1 MIPGRSENV
10 GKCVKPIAIVGLSCR
25 FPKAHNLQEFWN
37 MLEKGIDAVEKIPIS
52 RWDIEEY
59 YDPDKSVPDKTH
71 QRHAAMLEDLDKF
84 DPFFFNI
91 SPAEAAEMT
100 PSQKLMMELTWEC
113 IENSNIPYNQLAG
126 QKIGV
131 YVGNIWSDFE
141 HLRKHKNAEVSS
153 HSAMGQSANI
163 IANRISYFF
172 GFKGPS
178 LVVDTGCSS
187 SLVALHLSCQALWD
201 NSISHAIVG
210 GVNHTLDPD
219 QNILLS
225 KFGGLSSKGSCSTFD
240 AAADGFVRG
249 EGGGIILLKRLEDA
263 ERDGDHIFAVIRGS
277 AMNNNGFN
285 ENLPATSTAGQKEVL
300 ADAYK
305 NSGIAPE
312 EVHYVEAHGTGT
324 KLGDPT
330 ECRAL
335 GEFFGKHRK
344 APLHI
349 GSVKT
354 NIGHLEGAAGMA
366 GLIKTILA
374 INKRKLP
381 KNLHF
386 NTPNPNID
394 FENLKLKVQDELT
407 DWPAPFT
414 ESLKAG
420 VNSFGWGGTN
430 AHTVIEEYTP
440 KACSIS
446 LEKYDHAKYLLP
458 LSARS
463 EQAFFKNIENTL
475 HYLRTQVNGVSYQF
489 KNICKLAG
497 TKRQH
502 FEYRTT
508 FSAANK
514 DEMIEQMSSF
524 LTSNKQWSAAIPTS
538 EKDKMVFVFPGQGS
552 QWLGMGKQL
561 FETEPVFAKTI
572 LACNEEWNKY
582 TDWSLVDQLFAT
594 EDNTRL
600 AEIDV
605 IQPLLSAVQIGLG
618 KLWLSLGLMPDAVV
632 GHSMGEVAAAYISGA
647 ISLNEA
653 AQIICTR
660 SKLMKTVSGKGGAM
674 AVTELT
680 VEQAEKLIVQYPSV
694 SIAVNNSP
702 KSTVIAGNELA
713 IEEIIEV
720 LDNEGKFAKRVKVDV
735 ASHSSQM
742 DPLKTA
748 LKDSLTIQP
757 TNSQITLYSTVK
769 NQQLAGTELTEE
781 YWADNL
787 RESVKF
793 ASVMEQL
800 IQDGYKTFIEVS
812 PHPVLITS
820 MQECLEANQQKGIIT
835 YSLYR
840 DKPELDEI
848 YNNLTNLF
856 ENGGYIRWDKLYKNV
871 NSYHTLLPNYAFDR
885 ANYSLTERIL
895 IDKNK
900 NGHPWIGREIKLANL
915 PEIHFWEAHININ
928 QFPFLKDHQVN
939 NVIVLPG
946 ASYVEMLLAALTEF
960 SGSNHCEIVN
970 LEFKNTVTFQ
980 NNESVKIQLKIHDE
994 DNGLSSFKFYHE
1006 SQDQWIL
1013 TAQGQY
1019 HIKDEVRSYNLE
1031 KFKSVAGEI
1040 IEGATYYENLQKIGL
1055 QYGPLFQGISQIII
1069 DNENIKTTV
1078 KVDSRLAGMIK
1089 KYHFHPAIM
1098 DSCFQAIFANS
1109 SQNNNDDYRTT
1120 YLTKIGNIEVFN
1132 DIPSNSELQVNVKIH
1147 PQNSEDQHSEIVADL
1162 FIYDQNGNALLKAD
1176 KVCGKILTISD
1187 FHQEDSEWFYQINW
1201 LKTELI
1207 KKQSTPAKKNCLI
1220 ITDAYTTAHQLA
1232 NKLIKNGHSVDII
1245 CSKIDHHVISGV
1257 KAHRVSFADP
1267 EHLKSSIL
1275 QLNMHDKDDVI
1286 FFFNKELRHEKFQ
1299 VKTESAFHL
1308 ITALKAIN
1316 ELHLKQYPKLTLVTN
1331 GGKPIESSMINVEH
1345 APLIGLGRVIANEL
1359 PQFETQ
1365 QIDLSLHANNVEIDA
1380 LVNLL
1385 QNKLAKEPEVAIRN
1399 NSTYVARLER
1409 TKPDVFKIKNTT
1421 FSSEGYYFITGYN
1434 GIAFRLVEWIY
1445 EKGARNFV
1453 LASRSGKVDEYVK
1466 EKIDSLSSRGA
1477 VFDIITCDVSE
1488 YFSLKSIFETKFK
1501 KNNLKGIIHAAGL
1514 INASPLVELD
1524 SAEYSNILAPKV
1536 TGGWNLHLL
1545 SQNYDL
1551 DIFLLFSSA
1560 SSMIGLSGQASY
1572 VAANAFLDSLAQYRA
1587 MLGQT
1592 AIAVNWGVMNDTGM
1606 VANAQDMA
1614 KYAEAEGFIP
1624 TSMQE
1629 AVNALEHIIFQKPT
1643 NIGIF
1648 KIKPEQTAEFFP
1660 ALGASNYFSNL
1671 LKKQEQNGN
1680 GQNLLQT
1687 LELLPDKEEKLLAL
1701 ENHLKQLTSQII
1713 KTTADKLSADMRFKS
1728 LGIDSIMAVQLR
1740 NKLEKD
1746 LSLKL
1751 SVTNIWEYPTIA
1763 EYADFLLNRVMPKEE
1778 SGTVISNP
1786 KESIPK
1792 GIIIPKKAPEAKFRV
1807 ICIHDAGGSASLF
1820 HGWESLLAEE
1830 LELIIVELP
1839 GRGKQLSQKP
1849 FNDIQIAV
1857 NKIMLDLQGYLN
1869 KPYIIFGHSMGG
1881 LIAFELM
1888 RLLRNK
1894 KLNLPQQLFV
1904 SSTPQLAVYE
1914 KEYLNPRQDTDQLML
1929 SFPHLKPENTP
1940 DPELRKVLIN
1950 LLRNDLHL
1958 IDSFSYQFEPPFDLP
1973 ITAIHGVQD
1982 NTVTHAQIQNW
1993 KNETTKTFKLIQRK
2007 GGHHYLHYDS
2017 EFVTHLINSEVS
2029 QFIKILSNR

>member
-1 MIPGRSENV
+1 MISGRSENV
-10 GKCVKPIAIVGLSCR
+10 GKSVKPIAIVGLSCR

-37 MLEKGIDAVEKIPIS
+37 MLEKGIDAVEKIPIN

-59 YDPDKSVPDKTH
+59 YDADKSVPDKTH
-71 QRHAAMLEDLDKF
+71 QRHAAMLDDLDKF

-91 SPAEAAEMT
+91 SPAEASEMT

-113 IENSNIPYNQLAG
+113 IENSNIAYNQLAG

-131 YVGNIWSDFE
+131 YIGNIWNDFE
-141 HLRKHKNAEVSS
+141 HLRKHKNAEISS

-172 GFKGPS
+172 GFTGPS

-201 NSISHAIVG
+201 NSINHAIVG

-225 KFGGLSSKGSCSTFD
+225 KFGGLSAKGSCSTFD

-263 ERDGDHIFAVIRGS
+263 ERDGDKIFAVIRGS

-285 ENLPATSTAGQKEVL
+285 VNLPATSTAGQKSVL
-300 ADAYK
+300 KDAYK
-305 NSGIAPE
+305 NSGIVPE

-335 GEFFGKHRK
+335 GEFFGENRK
-344 APLHI
+344 SPLHI

-354 NIGHLEGAAGMA
+354 NIGHLEGAAGIA

-374 INKRKLP
+374 INNRKLP

-386 NTPNPNID
+386 NNPNPNID
-394 FENLKLKVQDELT
+394 FENLKLKVQHELT
-407 DWPAPFT
+407 DWPSST
-414 ESLKAG
+414 IETLKAG
-420 VNSFGWGGTN
+420 INSFGWGGTN
-430 AHTVIEEYTP
+430 AHTVIEEYNP
-440 KACSIS
+440 KSCSVSI
-446 LEKYDHAKYLLP
+446 ENHNHAKYILP
-458 LSARS
+458 ISARS
-463 EQAFFKNIENTL
+463 EQAFFKNIENL
-475 HYLRTQVNGVSYQF
+475 LYHLKTQVNGVAYQF
-489 KNICKLAG
+489 KNICKLAA
-497 TKRQH
+497 TRRQH
-502 FEYRTT
+502 FEYRTA
-508 FSAANK
+508 FSASDK
-514 DEMIEQMSSF
+514 DGMIEQISTF
-524 LTSNKQWSAAIPTS
+524 LNTNKQWSASTPAS
-538 EKDKMVFVFPGQGS
+538 KEDKTVFIFPGQGS

-561 FETEPVFAKTI
+561 FETEPVFKKAI
-572 LACNEEWNKY
+572 LACNEEWKKY
-582 TDWSLVDQLFAT
+582 TDWSLIEQLYASEET
-594 EDNTRL
+594 SRL
-600 AEIDV
+600 SEIDV
-605 IQPLLSAVQIGLG
+605 IQPLLSAVQIALG
-618 KLWLSLGLMPDAVV
+618 KLWLSLGVIPDAVV
-632 GHSMGEVAAAYISGA
+632 GHSMGEVAAAYIAEA

-680 VEQAEKLIVQYPSV
+680 VEQAERFIEQYPSV

-713 IEEIIEV
+713 IEEIIEA
-720 LDNEGKFAKRVKVDV
+720 LDKQGRFAKRVKVDV

-742 DPLKTA
+742 DDLKEPLKN
-748 LKDSLTIQP
+748 SLTVNPQK
-757 TNSQITLYSTVK
+757 SQIDLYSTVRNLK
-769 NQQLAGTELTEE
+769 VDGPELTED
-781 YWADNL
+781 YWTDNL

-800 IQDGYKTFIEVS
+800 IKDGHKTFIEVS

-820 MQECLEANQQKGIIT
+820 IQECLEAHQQKGAVT
-835 YSLYR
+835 YTLYR
-840 DKPELDEI
+840 DKPELNEL
-848 YNNLTNLF
+848 YNNFNNLY
-856 ENGGYIRWDKLYKNV
+856 ENGGYIQWDKFYKNV
-871 NSYHTLLPNYAFDR
+871 NSYHTFLPNYAFDR
-885 ANYSLTERIL
+885 ANYSLIERII

-900 NGHPWIGREIKLANL
+900 QGHPWIGREIKLANL

-928 QFPFLKDHQVN
+928 QFPFLRDHQVN
-939 NVIVLPG
+939 NVVVLPG

-970 LEFKNTVTFQ
+970 LEFKNAVTFD
-980 NNESVKIQLKIHDE
+980 NNESIKIQLKIHDE
-994 DNGLSSFKFYHE
+994 DSGLSSFKFYHE

-1019 HIKDEVRSYNLE
+1019 HIKDEVRSYNIQ

-1040 IEGATYYENLQKIGL
+1040 IEGKDYYDKLQNIGL

-1069 DNENIKTTV
+1069 DGEDIKTTV
-1078 KVDSRLAGMIK
+1078 KVDSRLAGKLK

-1109 SQNNNDDYRTT
+1109 VNNSNDDYRTT

-1132 DIPSNSELQVNVKIH
+1132 DIPANSELQVNVKLY
-1147 PQNSEDQHSEIVADL
+1147 PQKSNDHHSEIVADL
-1162 FIYDQNGNALLKAD
+1162 FIYDQNGTALLKAD
-1176 KVCGKILTISD
+1176 KVSGKILTVSD

-1207 KKQSTPAKKNCLI
+1207 KKQAPSISKKYLI
-1220 ITDAYTTAHQLA
+1220 ITDAYTTVHQLA
-1232 NKLIKNGHSVDII
+1232 IKLIKNGHSADII
-1245 CSKIDHHVISGV
+1245 CSKVDHHVIPEV
-1257 KAHRVSFADP
+1257 KVHRVDFENH
-1267 EHLKSSIL
+1267 EHIAATISNLHIDST
-1275 QLNMHDKDDVI
+1275 DDII

-1299 VKTESAFHL
+1299 PKTESAFYL
-1308 ITALKAIN
+1308 ISILKSIN
-1316 ELHLKQYPKLTLVTN
+1316 ELHFKRYPRLTLVTN
-1331 GGKPIESSMINVEH
+1331 GGKPIESSMLNVEH
-1345 APLIGLGRVIANEL
+1345 GPLVGIGRVTANEL

-1365 QIDLSLHANNVEIDA
+1365 QVDLSLHPNNVEIDA
-1380 LVNLL
+1380 LINLL
-1385 QNKLAKEPEVAIRN
+1385 QNRLTKEPEVAIRN
-1399 NSTYVARLER
+1399 NNTYVARLER
-1409 TKPDVFKIKNTT
+1409 TKPDVFKIQNTK
-1421 FSSEGYYFITGYN
+1421 FNGEGYYFITGFN
-1434 GIAFRLVEWIY
+1434 GIAFRLVEWMY
-1445 EKGARNFV
+1445 EKGARKFV

-1466 EKIDSLSSRGA
+1466 EKIDLLSSQGA
-1477 VFDIITCDVSE
+1477 SFDVIACDVAE
-1488 YFSLKSIFETKFK
+1488 YFSLKSVFETKFER
-1501 KNNLKGIIHAAGL
+1501 NTLKGIVHAAGL
-1514 INASPLVELD
+1514 IKASPLVELE
-1524 SAEYSNILAPKV
+1524 SSEYSNILAPKV
-1536 TGGWNLHLL
+1536 KGGWNLHLL

-1551 DIFLLFSSA
+1551 DLFLLFSSA

-1572 VAANAFLDSLAQYRA
+1572 VAANAFLDALAQYRV

-1592 AIAVNWGVMNDTGM
+1592 AISVNWGVMKDAGM

-1614 KYAEAEGFIP
+1614 KYAEAEGFTP
-1624 TSMQE
+1624 TPMQD
-1629 AVNALEHIIFQKPT
+1629 AVHALEHIIFMNPT
-1643 NIGIF
+1643 NIGVF
-1648 KIKPEQTAEFFP
+1648 KLNAEQTADFFP
-1660 ALGASNYFSNL
+1660 VLGASNYFSNL
-1671 LKKQEQNGN
+1671 LKKQVQNAN

-1687 LELLPDKEEKLLAL
+1687 LELLPNKEEKQLAL
-1701 ENHLKQLTSQII
+1701 ENHLKQLTAQII
-1713 KTTADKLSADMRFKS
+1713 KTTADKLSPDMKFKS

-1763 EYADFLLNRVMPKEE
+1763 EYAEFLLNRIIPNENAD
-1778 SGTVISNP
+1778 IASNT
-1786 KESIPK
+1786 ENNTAPK
-1792 GIIIPKKAPEAKFRV
+1792 GIIIPKYNPEAKFRV

-1820 HGWESLLAEE
+1820 HGWENQLVNE

-1869 KPYIIFGHSMGG
+1869 KPYILFGHSMGG

-1888 RLLRNK
+1888 RLLRQK

-1914 KEYLNPRQDTDQLML
+1914 KAYLNPKQDTDQLMS
-1929 SFPHLKPENTP
+1929 SFPHLKPENIP
-1940 DPELRKVLIN
+1940 DPELRKVLIS
-1950 LLRNDLHL
+1950 LLRNDLSL

-1982 NTVTHAQIQNW
+1982 NNITPAQMQNW
-1993 KNETTKTFKLIQRK
+1993 KNETTQTFKLIQRK
-2007 GGHHYLHYDS
+2007 GGHHYLHHDS

-2029 QFIKILSNR
+2029 QAIKILSNR